1 LRSTYLA
8 VGVLTLILLVAVP
21 VGGAPAL
28 KVGSSA
34 SYNLSVSIM
43 FSPSFCETSPSSG
56 YCPMIAMIPPTLGV
70 NGTLGWTVT
79 GLTNAIAVLNVTQEV
94 TTSSWDS
101 LTAPSFRSVYSLN
114 ESIDLPARI
123 ASILPFLMPEID
135 QALQMG
141 QNGMGTTVYSGIDW
155 NASARIITMDLIQ
168 RHPIYTMWWVNGP
181 LRLNETV
188 PVLVFP
194 ANVTGSTNVDLGG
207 LGTRAAWTLIYN
219 LTLPSPSPQQEVSGT
234 SSPAGNDIQAALSF
248 NYDQQSDL
256 LLGASA
262 DIHIGYGL
270 SIQASLT
277 LANTNLNLDQ
287 RLVPTH
293 PSQASAPASG
303 SGSGLGT
310 GGGSGSGTGS
320 GSDTGTAGNGE
331 GSDSGS
337 GSGPGSGPNPSS
349 ISQSTSPKPSSAMAP
364 WIYWIVGIAAIAII
378 ATSLWFARRRRN
390 RSSPAARPS
399 I

>member
-1 LRSTYLA
+1 MRSTNLA

-34 SYNLSVSIM
+34 SYNLSVSIT
-43 FSPSFCETSPSSG
+43 FSPSFCETIPSSG
-56 YCPMIAMIPPTLGV
+56 YCPMITMIPPTLDV

-79 GLTNAIAVLNVTQEV
+79 GLANTTAVLNVTREV
-94 TTSSWDS
+94 TTLSWDS
-101 LTAPSFRSVYSLN
+101 LTAPSLRSLHSLN
-114 ESIDLPARI
+114 ESIDLATRI

-141 QNGMGTTVYSGIDW
+141 QNGMGTTVYSSIGW
-155 NASARIITMDLIQ
+155 NASARILTSDLIQ

-181 LRLNETV
+181 LKLNETV

-194 ANVTGSTNVDLGG
+194 TNVTGSTNVDLGG

-219 LTLPSPSPQQEVSGT
+219 LTLPPPSPQQEVSGT
-234 SSPAGNDIQAALSF
+234 SSPAGDDIQAGLSF

-256 LLGASA
+256 LLGARA
-262 DIHIGYGL
+262 DIHLGYGL
-270 SIQASLT
+270 GIQASVT
-277 LANTNLNLDQ
+277 LVNTNLNLDQ
-287 RLVPTH
+287 RLVPAD
-293 PSQASAPASG
+293 PSQSSTTASG
-303 SGSGLGT
+303 SESSPGT
-310 GGGSGSGTGS
+310 GGGSETGTGS
-320 GSDTGTAGNGE
+320 GSNTGTVGYGG

-337 GSGPGSGPNPSS
+337 GSRPGSGPNPDS
-349 ISQSTSPKPSSAMAP
+349 ISQSTSPKPSSALAP
-364 WIYWIVGIAAIAII
+364 WVYWIIGMAAMAII

-390 RSSPAARPS
+390 RASPVAQPS
-399 I
+399 T